1 MNINAA
7 FTLIAVLLV
16 GLAAPPARAGVKGE
30 VIREGAEYV
39 MRKFGKEVTQ
49 ELGQGAEQVLARK
62 MESMA
67 TRFGERETMAAVERV
82 GPRAFRLVEE
92 AGKEAAPQAVKL
104 MARVGDD
111 AAWVIGRKR
120 SLSLFTR
127 YGDDAADA
135 MLKHREIAE
144 GLIEQF
150 GPPSARALKA
160 LDGRG
165 ARRLAMMAD
174 EGQLA
179 ALPERAALMETIGKH
194 GTGAM
199 DWVWR
204 NKGALATAGVVAA
217 FVHNPQ
223 PFIDGTVKVADIAGE
238 KVVKPVLG
246 TVAGG
251 VASRTNWTIV
261 LVSLIGVSAAYAA
274 WRGRRRMTVGR

>member
-1 MNINAA
+1 MNRSLMIA
-7 FTLIAVLLV
+7 LIAVLALSM
-16 GLAAPPARAGVKGE
+16 AAPPARAGVE
-30 VIREGAEYV
+30 SAAIREGAEYV

-49 ELGQGAEQVLARK
+49 ELGQQAEQVLARK
-62 MESMA
+62 METLA
-67 TRFGERETMAAVERV
+67 TKYGEREAMAAVERV

-92 AGKEAAPQAVKL
+92 AGEDAAPQAVKL
-104 MARVGDD
+104 MGRVGDD
-111 AAWVIGRKR
+111 AVWVIGRKR

-150 GPPSARALKA
+150 GASSARALKA
-160 LDGRG
+160 VDGRG
-165 ARRLAMMAD
+165 ARRLAMMAE
-174 EGQLA
+174 EGQLTA
-179 ALPERAALMETIGKH
+179 IPQRAALFDTIGKY
-194 GTGAM
+194 GNGAM

-223 PFIDGTVKVADIAGE
+223 PFIDGTVKVADIAGD

-251 VASRTNWTIV
+251 VATRTNWTIV
-261 LVSLIGVSAAYAA
+261 LCSLIGVTATYAA
-274 WRGRRRMTVGR
+274 WRVRRRVAQT

>member
-1 MNINAA
+1 MMKTTTVAMIFVILCA
-7 FTLIAVLLV
+7 
-16 GLAAPPARAGVKGE
+16 LAAPAARAGVKGE

-39 MRKFGKEVTQ
+39 LRKFGKEVTQ

-62 MESMA
+62 MQDLA
-67 TRFGERETMAAVERV
+67 TQYGEREAMAAVERV
-82 GPRAFRLVEE
+82 GPRAFRLIEE
-92 AGKEAAPQAVKL
+92 AGEDAAPQAVKL

-111 AAWVIGRKR
+111 AVWVVGRKR

-135 MLKHREIAE
+135 MLKHKEIAE

-150 GPPSARALKA
+150 GPASARALKA
-160 LDGRG
+160 VDGQG
-165 ARRLAMMAD
+165 ARRLAMMAE
-174 EGQLA
+174 EGHLA
-179 ALPERAALMETIGKH
+179 AIPERAALLDTIGKH

-238 KVVKPVLG
+238 KVLKPVLG

-261 LVSLIGVSAAYAA
+261 ICSLIGVTASYAA
-274 WRGRRRMTVGR
+274 WRGRRRVAATH